1 MHVWKYLVLTRW
13 RTQQNV
19 FLFNSGDRS
28 WSCHADWGCDWW
40 AYVAQHSFSFF
51 TTYQQTV
58 EDFFFFFKEKI
69 ILFLNLLIL
78 IKCSVLKN
86 NEDVSYDLNLQPIE
100 SEIKGL

>member
-1 MHVWKYLVLTRW
+1 MGLRGSTQLLVFH
-13 RTQQNV
+13 NV
-19 FLFNSGDRS
+19 PTNSG
-28 WSCHADWGCDWW
+28 G
-40 AYVAQHSFSFF
+40 
-51 TTYQQTV
+51 
-58 EDFFFFFKEKI
+58 FFFFFKEKI